1 MCKIKLSKRFNSSTD
16 SWSGCIPELLCKM
29 SKESERMVFRYSWWM
44 ETSPPS
50 SHRCVALFV
59 SVYSLFVFHVWHCLT
74 SVVFACFLLVGGSLT
89 EPHTSGS
96 ALCMCICYVSLLAF
110 LDLPLNPI
118 MHFWLYRTV
127 YCAKKDAVQVLRRIG
142 CVPMA
147 SLGLALMWC
156 VKDLYA
162 KSSLIPRLHPA
173 LYCKCPSW
181 HAL

>member
-44 ETSPPS
+44 ETSPAS

-59 SVYSLFVFHVWHCLT
+59 AVYSLFVFHVWHCLT
-74 SVVFACFLLVGGSLT
+74 GVVFVCCLLVGGSLT

-127 YCAKKDAVQVLRRIG
+127 YCAKKRCSAGSASNWMCAHGITWLGSKRA
-142 CVPMA
+142 MA
-147 SLGLALMWC
+147 DTG
-156 VKDLYA
+156 
-162 KSSLIPRLHPA
+162 
-173 LYCKCPSW
+173 
-181 HAL
+181 